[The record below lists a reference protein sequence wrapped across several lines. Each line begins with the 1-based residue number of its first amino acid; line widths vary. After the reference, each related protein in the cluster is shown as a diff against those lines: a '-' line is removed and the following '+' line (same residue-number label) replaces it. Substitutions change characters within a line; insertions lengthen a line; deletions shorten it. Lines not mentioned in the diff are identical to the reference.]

1 MAGFCH
7 ATLVIEAGEKSGTL
21 ITARLATEYNKDVFA
36 VPASIFS
43 KNALGSN
50 WLLKQG
56 AIPVTSGEDILMH
69 WNLISESRGTNS
81 SAGGEL
87 RIPEECT
94 DEEKMRL
101 LANALTEKA
110 ETLKSDKSR
119 LIRIVAEFFSI
130 YDATTDFIRNGVPI
144 KALEDMKKVA
154 G

>member
-56 AIPVTSGEDILMH
+56 AIPVTSGEDILWH
-69 WNLISESRGTNS
+69 WNLISESETKQQ
-81 SAGGEL
+81 EL
-87 RIPEECT
+87 QIPEECT
-94 DEEKMRL
+94 EEEKLVIAL
-101 LANALTEKA
+101 LRDPLSKTELIQKLDMPISEINILLSSMEIKGLIK
-110 ETLKSDKSR
+110 ETLGE
-119 LIRIVAEFFSI
+119 LRINF
-130 YDATTDFIRNGVPI
+130 
-144 KALEDMKKVA
+144 
-154 G
+154 